1 MSGSYIKDGERII
14 DEGAETKPPVLEEP
28 VIVTESAETTAE
40 TATAV
45 TGE

>member
-14 DEGAETKPPVLEEP
+14 DEDAETKPPVLEP
-28 VIVTESAETTAE
+28 VVQAEVTETTVETD
-40 TATAV
+40 V